1 MPRVSGSALALLRS
15 CAYGFRDDLQPP
27 PPDEPGRAAVVGVAA
42 HARIA
47 AALGLAEPLLDGLS
61 DDERRTVDDV
71 TARAKEWLNRHL
83 DIAAAARAEVAFAW
97 DTTQSKAR
105 KLEPRHARDYDDV
118 ARAREIPC
126 TLDVVAVTSPRRA
139 VVIDWK
145 TGRAAHVE
153 PARDNA
159 QLLLGALCARSYFGT
174 PEVEIGIVYLGDG
187 SEPARYSSAVVYDL
201 ELDAFAAELVALF
214 RSIPTAEPRVGPHCT
229 ERYCKRLGQCP
240 ATVATLLE
248 VGRPEEPAKWPVV
261 VDARA
266 IVSRAHAAWLLRAAK
281 MASAVAAKAE
291 SAVREYTSALGTPLD
306 LGDGRVYGPE
316 RGPTR
321 LDTATALHVL
331 ATEDLDTDLAAPR
344 SVSRDSIGEALR
356 ARGGEPVSAG
366 VRRIVA
372 RIEAEGGLIAGGER
386 WSIRKA

>member
-15 CAYGFRDDLQPP
+15 CAYGFRDDLAPP

-61 DDERRTVDDV
+61 DDERRTVDAQ
-71 TARAKEWLNRHL
+71 TERARAWLAGRPDL
-83 DIAAAARAEVAFAW
+83 VTARAEVAFAW
-97 DTTQSKAR
+97 DTTQGKAR
-105 KLEPRHARDYDDV
+105 ALEPRHARDYDDV
-118 ARAREIPC
+118 ARSREIPC
-126 TLDVVAVTSPRRA
+126 TLDLVAVTSPRRA
-139 VVIDWK
+139 VVVDWK

-159 QLLLGALCARSYFGT
+159 QLLLGALCARSHCGVS
-174 PEVEIGIVYLGDG
+174 EVEIGIVYLGDG

-214 RSIPTAEPRVGPHCT
+214 RSIPTADPRAGAHCT

-261 VDARA
+261 VDPRA

-331 ATEDLDTDLAAPR
+331 EAEGVDLDLAAPR

-356 ARGGEPVSAG
+356 ARGGEPVSSG

-372 RIEAEGGLIAGGER
+372 RIEAEGGLIPGGER
-386 WSIRKA
+386 WSIKKA